1 MEEEKLN
8 LNINISELEDV
19 TCEKCKGITFINI
32 VLLKKLPATLSPT
45 GKKSFLPMPAFE
57 CSNCGH
63 VNDELIPKLPEN
75 NLE

>member
-1 MEEEKLN
+1 MEEENLN
-8 LNINISELEDV
+8 MNINISELEDV
-19 TCEKCKGITFINI
+19 ACEKCKGVTFINI

-45 GKKSFLPMPAFE
+45 GKKSFLPLPAFE
-57 CSNCGH
+57 CSGCGW

>member
-8 LNINISELEDV
+8 LNINVSELEDV
-19 TCEKCKGITFINI
+19 DCEKCKGVTFTNI
-32 VLLKKLPATLSPT
+32 VLLKRLPATLSPT

-57 CSNCGH
+57 CSSCGW